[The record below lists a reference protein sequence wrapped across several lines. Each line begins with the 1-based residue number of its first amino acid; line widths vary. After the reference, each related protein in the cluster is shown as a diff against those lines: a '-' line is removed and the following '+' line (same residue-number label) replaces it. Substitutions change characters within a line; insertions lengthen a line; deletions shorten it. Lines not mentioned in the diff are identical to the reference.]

1 MKKKP
6 KIIALIILLL
16 LGAASLLYAI
26 FGRSLS
32 DNLYDDMF
40 SLTDASIGKTVT
52 FPMSEPLPVDN
63 QNWVMSIESE
73 DDYIEL
79 LVVLPD
85 NLVRQFK
92 KYEDTNAAVTGTVRQ
107 ADAEMHDA
115 TYATLIDYI
124 EMIKS
129 MNEDFEYSDEQKEAI
144 HDKISPYYIEVTAL
158 NTGLNPAL
166 KTAAWIAGIVLLL
179 AALVVLIALISR
191 KAVWKIALTV
201 FLIIAIPAAIIGIV
215 CMNKIRSVC
224 SIRKD
229 DEGVYY
235 MEYKGEYKLDD
246 MINAGITSDA
256 ELIEWFRKAEFFNLP
271 LSLTPDNTGCASF
284 KATSPEGDVLFGR
297 NFDYPETDTL
307 MIYSNPKDGY
317 ASYSIADLR
326 EMGISDNDDALAP
339 DSLFGRIFMLA
350 APYVACDGINEAG
363 LGVSTLEQGKGELHQ
378 DTGKPDLFV
387 YTAIRLLLDHCATV
401 DEAVEMLKSYDV
413 HSHAHVRQHLF
424 IVDKSG
430 RSVVVEWIRDE
441 MTVIEADAVT
451 NSILT
456 PGEFFNLGADKRLPT
471 INEVLS
477 EHDGTLTKDEARD
490 LLDTVSQNNYTEWS
504 CVYNLSDF
512 TVDLYADE
520 DYTRAYHYGAG
531 N

>member
-6 KIIALIILLL
+6 KIIALILLLL
-16 LGAASLLYAI
+16 LGTASLLYAM
-26 FGRSLS
+26 FGQPV
-32 DNLYDDMF
+32 YDDVF

-52 FPMSEPLPVDN
+52 IPMSEPLPVDD
-63 QNWVMSIESE
+63 QNWVMSCDKD

-85 NLVRQFK
+85 NLVRRFK
-92 KYEDTNAAVTGTVRQ
+92 KYADTRVAVTGTVRQ
-107 ADAEMHDA
+107 ADAEMHDT
-115 TYATLIDYI
+115 TYAVLIDYI
-124 EMIKS
+124 DMLASINK
-129 MNEDFEYSDEQKEAI
+129 DFEYSDEEKEAI
-144 HDKISPYYIEVTAL
+144 HDKISPYYIEVTAV
-158 NTGLNPAL
+158 NKGLIPAL

-179 AALVVLIALISR
+179 AAFVVLIALISG
-191 KAVWKIALTV
+191 KAVWKTALTV
-201 FLIIAIPAAIIGIV
+201 FLIVGVPAAIIGIV

-229 DEGVYY
+229 GEGVYY
-235 MEYKGEYKLDD
+235 MEYKDELKLDD
-246 MINAGITSDA
+246 MLNAGITSDA
-256 ELIEWFRKAEFFNLP
+256 ELFEWFRKAEFYHLP
-271 LSLTPDNTGCASF
+271 LNWMPDNTGCASF
-284 KATSPEGDVLFGR
+284 KAISPEGDVLFGR

-307 MIYSNPKDGY
+307 MIYTDPKDGY
-317 ASYSIADLR
+317 ASYSMADLR
-326 EMGISDNDDALAP
+326 EMGISEKNKMLAP
-339 DSLFGRIFMLA
+339 DAPFGRIFMLA
-350 APYVACDGINEAG
+350 APYVVCDGINEAG

-387 YTAIRLLLDHCATV
+387 YTAIRLLLDRCATV
-401 DEAVEMLKSYDV
+401 DEAVEMLRSYDI

-441 MTVIEADAVT
+441 MTVNEADAVT

-456 PGEFFNLGADKRLPT
+456 PGEFYDLGADSRLPKL
-471 INEVLS
+471 NEVLS
-477 EHDGTLTKDEARD
+477 EHDGTLTEDEARD
-490 LLDTVSQNNYTEWS
+490 LLDAVSQKNYTEWS
-504 CVYNLSDF
+504 CVYNVSDF
-512 TVDLYADE
+512 AVDLYVDE